1 MKKIIIIG
9 LIMVVLGNM
18 VGCALVE
25 ELNEASEKAKQE
37 VNIEDD
43 DN

>member
-9 LIMVVLGNM
+9 IIMVVLGNM
-18 VGCALVE
+18 IGCVSVE
-25 ELNEASEKAKQE
+25 ELNESSEKAKQE
-37 VNIEDD
+37 VNVEAD